1 MEPLVVI
8 IQGRQFKLKNL
19 NNLVASIFGERIILI
34 YHKTKG

>member
-19 NNLVASIFGERIILI
+19 NNLVASIFGRIILI